1 MLFSE
6 NLFDKAM
13 MKLRKPLW
21 LPMSS
26 RSSTYARKN
35 AFTFPYVK
43 MKKDVPLLLLTN
55 PYEVMMVFKAL
66 CHVYG
71 TCRGP

>member
-35 AFTFPYVK
+35 AFTFPYVN
-43 MKKDVPLLLLTN
+43 KKRDESLLLVTN
-55 PYEVMMVFKAL
+55 P
-66 CHVYG
+66 
-71 TCRGP
+71 